1 MEALRPCEHSLGLA
15 AALFFTYF
23 VLLQIRER
31 MIWSLRTRGRPLP
44 PGPRPLPII
53 GNLLDMPSLRQ
64 WLGFRDLCS
73 KHGAYISHSC
83 NLYAEKI
90 TGEIVYLDILG
101 KPVLIVGSVRAATE
115 ILEKRSANTS
125 DRTPSHLLPL

>member
-1 MEALRPCEHSLGLA
+1 MDALRPFEHSLGLA

-31 MIWSLRTRGRPLP
+31 MIWSLRTRGCPLP

-53 GNLLDMPSLRQ
+53 GNLLDMPSFRQ

-73 KHGAYISHSC
+73 KHGECISYSC
-83 NLYAEKI
+83 NLNADNI

>member
-1 MEALRPCEHSLGLA
+1 MDALRPFEHSLGLA
-15 AALFFTYF
+15 VALFFTYF
-23 VLLQIRER
+23 ILLQIRER

-73 KHGAYISHSC
+73 KHGAYISYSC
-83 NLYAEKI
+83 NLNADNI